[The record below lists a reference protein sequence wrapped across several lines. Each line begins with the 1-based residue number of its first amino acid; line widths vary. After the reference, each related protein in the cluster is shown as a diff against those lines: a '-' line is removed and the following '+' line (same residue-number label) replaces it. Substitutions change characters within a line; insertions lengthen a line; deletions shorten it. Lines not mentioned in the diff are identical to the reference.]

1 MVKLLK
7 RETKQLQADKV
18 KKQGD
23 PKQSNNSDEDNP
35 PWERRKLETRLAEYD
50 KVIREKNVH
59 IEQLLR
65 DCRKMEQENQQCNN
79 EIQQLTQQFNECT
92 QQLQLATHNYETLE
106 ETFKGIGYR
115 LS

>member
-50 KVIREKNVH
+50 KIIREKNVH

-79 EIQQLTQQFNECT
+79 EIHINLLNSLMNVPNNFNWI
-92 QQLQLATHNYETLE
+92 L
-106 ETFKGIGYR
+106 GYSYLR
-115 LS
+115 NS